1 MLRKLSLAWLSVGE
15 TDPVTLISAAAAA
28 GFGRVG
34 LKVVPNA
41 GSAVPP
47 LAGNAPLIRD
57 TRRALAAEGIEALEM
72 GGVWFGPGLDPR
84 QLVPSLEA
92 GAELGARYVIAAA
105 GDECRQRLVANIASL
120 CALAA
125 PFGVKVAIEFIAY
138 SPIATLQDALDAA
151 AATGHADCGVV
162 VDALHLARSGTPL
175 AALASA
181 PPGSICL
188 AHLCDAPRAA
198 PADLR
203 VESRTQRLLPG
214 EGELAL
220 SDFID
225 AVPPGVAFEV
235 EAPCAALASL
245 DPIERALRVAAAT
258 RRFLEFRLQA
268 GKEAPWNVG

>member
-125 PFGVKVAIEFIAY
+125 PFGVKVAIEFIA
-138 SPIATLQDALDAA
+138 
-151 AATGHADCGVV
+151 
-162 VDALHLARSGTPL
+162 
-175 AALASA
+175 
-181 PPGSICL
+181 
-188 AHLCDAPRAA
+188 
-198 PADLR
+198 
-203 VESRTQRLLPG
+203 
-214 EGELAL
+214 
-220 SDFID
+220 
-225 AVPPGVAFEV
+225 
-235 EAPCAALASL
+235 
-245 DPIERALRVAAAT
+245 
-258 RRFLEFRLQA
+258 
-268 GKEAPWNVG
+268 